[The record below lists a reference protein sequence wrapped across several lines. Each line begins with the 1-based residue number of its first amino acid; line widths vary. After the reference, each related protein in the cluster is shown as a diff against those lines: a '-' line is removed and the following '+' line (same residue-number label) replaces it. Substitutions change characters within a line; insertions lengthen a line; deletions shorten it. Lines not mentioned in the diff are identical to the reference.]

1 MKKIKT
7 VLAFTLV
14 IFVVSLCVPALFGQA
29 PQRVRRPM
37 MQNQPQDRLPVPDI
51 TDEQR
56 EQLNNLRENQREVQ
70 KQFMDKTRNLNLKL
84 NELRQDAAVN
94 AGEIETI
101 RDTIFNLKIEQMKN
115 AYLHQKEIKKIFTPE
130 QLERMSAMRARSPMR
145 GRATMNRNIP
155 RGNQFIRRG
164 MSRGRGLMSGR
175 NCIFQRGI
183 MWRRR

>member
-101 RDTIFNLKIEQMKN
+101 RDTIFNLKIEQEN
-115 AYLHQKEIKKIFTPE
+115 TI
-130 QLERMSAMRARSPMR
+130 
-145 GRATMNRNIP
+145 
-155 RGNQFIRRG
+155 
-164 MSRGRGLMSGR
+164 
-175 NCIFQRGI
+175 
-183 MWRRR
+183 